1 MLEPEPPLAPVMLPV
16 IVPSV
21 QAKLLTA
28 LEVKLILGLVPLH
41 VLAVV
46 VLVTA
51 GFGLTVTVIVV
62 AEPAQLPVVDVGV
75 TIYGT
80 VPDKLLLGLVSV

>member
-1 MLEPEPPLAPVMLPV
+1 M
-16 IVPSV
+16 
-21 QAKLLTA
+21 
-28 LEVKLILGLVPLH
+28 
-41 VLAVV
+41 

-80 VPDKLLLGLVSV
+80 VPDALLLGLVSV